1 VLTTL
6 STSAPELAVRRPKRR
21 RTASFGS
28 FVHALPFLAP
38 SLLLVAVFL
47 VYPTVRALYLSL
59 MHWRGFGDPTF
70 AGFANFVQLFT
81 VDQFF
86 QTATKNTLIWIVFS
100 LITPI
105 ILATPVAVVLNGKLR
120 GRVAFRTAFYLP
132 AVLSSIV
139 VAMSWGFIY
148 QPRTGYLNQALTGLG
163 LGGWAHDWLGD
174 PHLAIYSVMAVS
186 IWAGTGAAMVLILA
200 GLQGVPAELVE
211 ACRLDGGGRWRVFWN
226 VELPTLRPT
235 LALVL
240 LLSVINSLK
249 SFDLIAAMTGG
260 GPGGASQM
268 LSYYAWTSAIT
279 NHNYGLGSA
288 VAVILLFLSLIVIV
302 PYVRTTLR
310 ANQY

>member
-1 VLTTL
+1 MLTSR
-6 STSAPELAVRRPKRR
+6 STSAPREAVRRRKL
-21 RTASFGS
+21 RTASFGG
-28 FVHALPFLAP
+28 FTRALPFLAP
-38 SLLLVAVFL
+38 GLILVTAFL
-47 VYPTVRALYLSL
+47 VYPTFRAIYLSL
-59 MHWRGFGDPTF
+59 THWRGYGDPTF
-70 AGFANFVQLFT
+70 AGFSNFVQLFT

-86 QTATKNTLIWIVFS
+86 QTATKNTLIWIALS
-100 LITPI
+100 LIAPI
-105 ILATPVAVVLNGKLR
+105 VLATPVAIVLNGKLR

-132 AVLSSIV
+132 AVLASIV

-148 QPRTGYLNQALTGLG
+148 RPRDGYLNQLLNGLG
-163 LGGWAHDWLGD
+163 LGSWAKDWLGD
-174 PHLAIYSVMAVS
+174 PQFAIYSVLAVS

-200 GLQGVPAELVE
+200 GLQGVPSELVE
-211 ACRLDGGGRWRVFWN
+211 ACRIDGGNRWVVFWN
-226 VELPTLRPT
+226 IELPTLRPT

-268 LSYYAWTSAIT
+268 LSFYAWTSAIT

-288 VAVILLFLSLIVIV
+288 VAVILLALSLIVIV
-302 PYVRTTLR
+302 PYVRATLR